1 MGALI
6 AAGALFL
13 LVGVPWMLWRG
24 PYFLDGK
31 YIDTGELA
39 KGSAALVT
47 GLRTAMVALIA
58 ALGAGIAL
66 LYTARTYRLT
76 RRGQITDRFT
86 KALERLGSN
95 EAYVRIGGILALE
108 QIVQDAPEQ
117 AATDA
122 ARVLNHFIRD
132 RAPKARVTPVTEE
145 PAPDAESE
153 GKKWPNEPSP
163 DVQAALTAL
172 TRPES
177 RTHVDPRERLDLHGL
192 HLVGAELNQA
202 DLTDADLR
210 GATLRGAYL
219 AEATLTKANLCG
231 ATLTKASLYRATL
244 TGAKLQEAALVKA
257 DLREATLTGA
267 DLSRST
273 LTGANLRWADLTNA
287 DLERAILTD
296 ANLRQATLT
305 ETDLSSATLTGA
317 SMFKATLTN
326 AHLGEA
332 ILTDA
337 ILAKATLTETSL
349 HGATLTGASL
359 VKATLTRVSLDGAT
373 LTNAKLRDAIL
384 TDPDLHAATLTEADL
399 EGTDLSSARH
409 LTQEQAS
416 SAITYENTKLPSVF
430 WEPTTSPAPTGRPL
444 LELARESEANR

>member
-1 MGALI
+1 
-6 AAGALFL
+6 
-13 LVGVPWMLWRG
+13 MLWRG
-24 PYFLDGK
+24 PYLVDDK

-86 KALERLGSN
+86 KALERLGSA
-95 EAYVRIGGILALE
+95 EVYVRIGGILALE

-122 ARVLNHFIRD
+122 ARVLNHFIRE
-132 RAPKARVTPVTEE
+132 RAPKARVIPVPGESTPDV
-145 PAPDAESE
+145 ESDRE
-153 GKKWPNEPSP
+153 KWPDEPSP

-192 HLVGAELNQA
+192 HLVGTELNHA
-202 DLTDADLR
+202 DLTGADLR
-210 GATLRGAYL
+210 GVTLTDAYL
-219 AEATLTKANLCG
+219 AEATLTNANLCG
-231 ATLTKASLYRATL
+231 ATLSKASLYRATL
-244 TGAKLQEAALVKA
+244 TGAKLQAATLVKV
-257 DLREATLTGA
+257 DLREATLEGA

-273 LTGANLRWADLTNA
+273 LTGSNLRWANLTNVA
-287 DLERAILTD
+287 LERAILSD

-326 AHLGEA
+326 ADLYQA
-332 ILTDA
+332 TLTDA

-349 HGATLTGASL
+349 RGATLNGASL
-359 VKATLTRVSLDGAT
+359 VKAKLTRVNLRRAT
-373 LTNAKLRDAIL
+373 LTNAKLRGAIL
-384 TDPDLHAATLTEADL
+384 TESDLSEAALTEADL
-399 EGTDLSSARH
+399 EDADLSSARH
-409 LTQEQAS
+409 LTQEQAN
-416 SAITYENTKLPSVF
+416 SAITYRNTMLPATF
-430 WEPTTSPAPTGRPL
+430 WEPTSSSAPTGRPSL
-444 LELARESEANR
+444 ARARESEPD